1 MKPLHAGFFPEG
13 LALSLADTLREFHQ
27 TKHDDLLALWAGTR
41 QYMKTCQYHPM
52 TLRSPESLTIL
63 P

>member
-1 MKPLHAGFFPEG
+1 MLAFSQKAWPFPL
-13 LALSLADTLREFHQ
+13 LDTLREFHQ

>member
-27 TKHDDLLALWAGTR
+27 TKHDDLLALCAGTGH
-41 QYMKTCQYHPM
+41 YIETCQCHPM